1 MAANVSISYLFNL
14 LAAEVCLQ
22 YQGEVSRFHAAHHCC
37 LECFGFSGSKR
48 RGVSSPLLLYALR
61 VNPPRGILSAFRRH
75 VVLRFNSDASEAFS
89 IGHNALIR
97 RGNEF
102 HSSQISS
109 S

>member
-1 MAANVSISYLFNL
+1 MAANVSISHLFNL

-22 YQGEVSRFHAAHHCC
+22 YQGEVSRFHYCC
-37 LECFGFSGSKR
+37 LQCFDFSGSKQ
-48 RGVSSPLLLYALR
+48 RGVSSPLLLHALR
-61 VNPPRGILSAFRRH
+61 VNPPHGILSAFRRH
-75 VVLRFNSDASEAFS
+75 VILRFNSDASEAFS
-89 IGHNALIR
+89 IGHDALIR